1 VAYVAGV
8 LTLAFIVFGW
18 PIWPFGVV
26 LIVLLL
32 AADIA
37 IET

>member
-1 VAYVAGV
+1 VAYLAGA
-8 LTLAFIVFGW
+8 LTLAFVVFGW
-18 PIWPFGVV
+18 PLWPFGII
-26 LIVLLL
+26 LIFGLL